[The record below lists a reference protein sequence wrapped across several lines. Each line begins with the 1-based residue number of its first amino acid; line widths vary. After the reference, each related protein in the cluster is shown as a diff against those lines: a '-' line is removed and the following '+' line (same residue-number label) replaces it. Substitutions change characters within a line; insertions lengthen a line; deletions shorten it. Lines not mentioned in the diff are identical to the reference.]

1 MKIFPSVLAKMV
13 PSFIKLDTI
22 PRLFLKILKKKIDEF
37 TNKLS
42 FVTPEK
48 SKREEMSEV
57 QVFFTEVNDQYMILE
72 VSTQDSQVKYIFLA
86 LYHLSTRYYF
96 YFQFKLSF

>member
-1 MKIFPSVLAKMV
+1 M
-13 PSFIKLDTI
+13 
-22 PRLFLKILKKKIDEF
+22 LKKKIDEF

-48 SKREEMSEV
+48 SKREAISEV
-57 QVFFTEVNDQYMILE
+57 QVFSLRCDDQFILE

-86 LYHLSTRYYF
+86 LYYLRTRYYF
-96 YFQFKLSF
+96 YFQFKTILLKF